1 MRTYVLVHGGWVGGW
16 TWRDFA
22 PLLRSKGHEVY
33 TPTLTGQGERAHLYR
48 PEVGLH
54 THTQDIVN
62 VLEYEDLHDIVLVGH
77 SYGGMVV
84 TAVADRLPDRIAHLV
99 YLDAMLPNGGQSV
112 ADLGVIE
119 GFGLLPAEDGRYHP
133 FSPPPGDQDE
143 LKRRERWVLQP
154 PQTAF
159 EHLALDVPTE
169 ERSFS
174 LTYVR
179 AANFPTPVFDAFK
192 PRLQGSPR
200 WRYLE
205 WPCGHSIHR
214 EMPHELAELLLE
226 MA

>member
-1 MRTYVLVHGGWVGGW
+1 M
-16 TWRDFA
+16 
-22 PLLRSKGHEVY
+22 KGHEVY
-33 TPTLTGQGERAHLYR
+33 TPTLTGQGERVHLYH

-54 THTQDIVN
+54 THIQDIVN
-62 VLEYEDLHDIVLVGH
+62 VLEYEELHDIVLVGH
-77 SYGGMVV
+77 SYGGMII
-84 TAVADRLPDRIAHLV
+84 TGVADRVPDRIAHMV
-99 YLDAMLPNGGQSV
+99 YLDAMLPKAGQSV

-119 GFGLLPAEDGRYHP
+119 GFGLEAAEDGRYHP
-133 FSPPPGDQDE
+133 FPAPPGDQEE

-159 EHLALDVPTE
+159 ERLSLAMPLE

-192 PRLQGSPR
+192 PRLMGTSR

-214 EMPHELAELLLE
+214 EMPQELAELLLE